1 MDDNQKIKI
10 IKRLKNRD
18 YLLLRYL
25 YYYRCLNIQQ
35 AWGLCYK
42 SAGIDIKIFIQKRV
56 VPFIRLNIVSLSHS
70 GKSYVLTITNDGIDI
85 LSSKISLNND
95 FFDTKTK
102 KIRSGVMRES
112 QIKILPRLM
121 EHQLSLNQFVIDF
134 SERMK
139 KNRFKDYKYNY
150 FDEKFMSKYPFI
162 RPDGMISI
170 PSLKLDLFLEMDMG
184 TESKKQLI
192 EKWSKYRIALNM
204 PEIQQRSTKIIVL
217 FILDNLN
224 TDKIEARK
232 SIVRYSIDQTLIG
245 DYDDNLD
252 IYIGTKYEL
261 MKALFEKILP
271 MASNSYPI
279 QNIISKLLVNKYG
292 YKISNASNLK
302 KIFYSSSYAFYVR
315 KMTSRNKILVKNGKV
330 QEFLFDD
337 YFYEPLSV
345 LNRIQYHT
353 KHSSLYELNYKR
365 PIDYI
370 VLVQSLDTI
379 YRDLSITNSLDIK
392 SVYYTTIERLLH
404 MPLPKALIQFDC
416 TGNIYHFTDETFR
429 TRVLEDNIDI

>member
-10 IKRLKNRD
+10 IKKLKNRD

-35 AWGLCYK
+35 AWSLCYK
-42 SAGIDIKIFIQKRV
+42 SAGIDIRVFIQKRV
-56 VPFIRLNIVSLSHS
+56 VPFIRLNIVNLSHS

-85 LSSKISLNND
+85 LSAKISLNND
-95 FFDTKTK
+95 FFDTRTK
-102 KIRSGVMRES
+102 KIRSGIMRES

-134 SERMK
+134 FEKSK
-139 KNRFKDYKYNY
+139 KTKFKDYKYNY

-170 PSLKLDLFLEMDMG
+170 PSIKLDLFLEMDMG

-204 PEIQQRSTKIIVL
+204 PEIQQRSTKIVVL

-232 SIVRYSIDQTLIG
+232 NIVRYSIDQTLLG

-252 IYIGTKYEL
+252 IYIGTKYEII
-261 MKALFEKILP
+261 KAIFEKIIP
-271 MASNSYPI
+271 TEANCYPI
-279 QNIISKLLVNKYG
+279 QNVINKLFFNKYG
-292 YKISNASNLK
+292 YKISNAGNLK

-315 KMTSRNKILVKNGKV
+315 KMTSHNKILVKNGKV
-330 QEFLFDD
+330 QEFLLDD

-345 LNRIQYHT
+345 LNRIQYHS

-365 PIDYI
+365 PIDYF
-370 VLVQSLDTI
+370 VLVQDLNII
-379 YRDLSITNSLDIK
+379 YRDLSVTNSLDIK
-392 SVYYTTIERLLH
+392 NVYYTTIERLIN
-404 MPLPKALIQFDC
+404 MPLPKAMVQFDS
-416 TGNIYHFTDETFR
+416 TGNVYHFVDDTLR
-429 TRVLEDNIDI
+429 TRIFEDKIDI

>member
-1 MDDNQKIKI
+1 MEQIQDC
-10 IKRLKNRD
+10 LKHARNT
-18 YLLLRYL
+18 
-25 YYYRCLNIQQ
+25 
-35 AWGLCYK
+35 A
-42 SAGIDIKIFIQKRV
+42 
-56 VPFIRLNIVSLSHS
+56 
-70 GKSYVLTITNDGIDI
+70 
-85 LSSKISLNND
+85 
-95 FFDTKTK
+95 
-102 KIRSGVMRES
+102 
-112 QIKILPRLM
+112 
-121 EHQLSLNQFVIDF
+121 
-134 SERMK
+134 
-139 KNRFKDYKYNY
+139 
-150 FDEKFMSKYPFI
+150 
-162 RPDGMISI
+162 
-170 PSLKLDLFLEMDMG
+170 
-184 TESKKQLI
+184 
-192 EKWSKYRIALNM
+192 ALNKNY
-204 PEIQQRSTKIIVL
+204 S